1 MMKLV
6 YILLSFVSIGAC
18 NATTNSD
25 TKCRI
30 IKSDL
35 PNKDNCK
42 NFYQVSNCFEDVS
55 LNKDLSC
62 FLYNTFVGGDSFA
75 EHYDY
80 DSLFHSSE
88 FADIILMFY
97 KGKFNHLK
105 NRESES
111 DWEESYIEL
120 LFKCSDKAVLYKIAD
135 SLLVDSNSDGLVA
148 LWNDIN
154 IKKLNYYTSYTNYVQ
169 NLDNNGLYTKLEL
182 CIIAHNITDFDNRDL
197 LLKQIKEIDFSIWEQ
212 LNKAIKEREN
222 IDYDFYNNLY
232 Y

>member
-1 MMKLV
+1 MRLV
-6 YILLSFVSIGAC
+6 YMLLVSLGLISAC
-18 NATTNSD
+18 NVTDND
-25 TKCRI
+25 TKCSI
-30 IKSDL
+30 IKSNFSNGD
-35 PNKDNCK
+35 DCK
-42 NFYQVSNCFEDVS
+42 NYYQVSNCFEDTS
-55 LNKDLSC
+55 LNSDLSC
-62 FLYNTFVGGDSFA
+62 FLFNTFVGGDSFA
-75 EHYDY
+75 EYYDY
-80 DSLFHSSE
+80 NALFHSSE

-135 SLLVDSNSDGLVA
+135 SLLVDNNSDGLVA
-148 LWNDIN
+148 LWSDIN

-212 LNKAIKEREN
+212 LDKAIKEMKN